1 VTGRR
6 VAVGD
11 TVPPWRLSCVSPAR
25 MRLLAAILRD
35 PNPIH
40 WDHREVAARGLGDRL
55 VNQGPT
61 NVGYV
66 CNALLAW
73 AGRDALRRLTVRFTS
88 NVFDGDEVVAS
99 GEVTGVRDEAGETL
113 VTCRV
118 WLDRGDG
125 TRAVD
130 GEAVIVF
137 ADDPSHERPNG
148 TRTEPGAMHPDH
160 DRTTREPT

>member
-1 VTGRR
+1 MTDVD

-11 TVPPWRLSCVSPAR
+11 VVPPWRLASVSAAR

-40 WDHREVAARGLGDRL
+40 WDRAEVAARGLGERL

-73 AGRDALRRLTVRFTS
+73 AGPDSLRRLTVRFTS

-99 GEVTGVRDEAGETL
+99 GEVTEVRHEAGEKL
-113 VTCRV
+113 VTCQV

-125 TRAVD
+125 TRAVE
-130 GEAVIVF
+130 GEAVVAF
-137 ADDPSHERPNG
+137 ADDPDRARSEPSTFPTEHDQTIDETTTER
-148 TRTEPGAMHPDH
+148 T
-160 DRTTREPT
+160 